1 MMRASKVNDLCH
13 TNWRKPNFNVGEIQT
28 LNAKQQAGKPVIRLS
43 GISKSFDGK
52 EIIGNLNLDVNHGEF
67 LTILGPSGC
76 GKTTVLRMIAGFE
89 TADNGQIVLDDQD
102 VTQVPAEHRHVNT
115 VFQSYALFP
124 HMTVFDNVAFG
135 LRMQKTPAAEIEPR
149 VMEALRMVR
158 LEKMAQRKPHQLSGG
173 QQQRIAIARAVVNKP
188 KVLLLDE
195 SLSAL
200 DYKLR
205 KQMQIELKQ
214 LQRQLGITFIFVTH
228 DQEEALSMSDRIIV
242 MRDGV
247 IEQDGSPREIY
258 EEPKNLFVARFI
270 GEINVFNATMLERI
284 DEKRIRAEI
293 EGVESVVYYDNEAQ
307 AGDKLQVLLRP
318 EDLRIE
324 EIKESEEKGIVGHVT
339 ERTYKGMTLDSVVQL
354 DSGMRVMVSE
364 FFNEDDPDVDHS
376 LGQKVAITWV
386 ESWEVVLNDKQE
398 D

>member
-1 MMRASKVNDLCH
+1 M
-13 TNWRKPNFNVGEIQT
+13 GEIQT
-28 LNAKQQAGKPVIRLS
+28 LNAKQNAGQPVIRLS

-89 TADNGQIVLDDQD
+89 TADNGQITIDNQD
-102 VTQVPAEHRHVNT
+102 VTNVPAEQRHVNT

-124 HMTVFDNVAFG
+124 HMTVFDNMAFG
-135 LRMQKTPAAEIEPR
+135 LRMQKVPTSEIEPR
-149 VMEALRMVR
+149 VMDALKMVR
-158 LEKMAQRKPHQLSGG
+158 LESMAQRKPHQLSGG

-242 MRDGV
+242 MRSGV

-258 EEPKNLFVARFI
+258 EDPKNLFVARFI
-270 GEINVFNATMLERI
+270 GEINVFEATAKERL

-293 EGVESVVYYDNEAQ
+293 EGVDSVVYFDEPVT
-307 AGDKLQVLLRP
+307 AGQKLQVLLRP

-339 ERTYKGMTLDSVVQL
+339 ERTYKGMTLDSVIETE
-354 DSGMRVMVSE
+354 SGMRVMVSE

-386 ESWEVVLNDKQE
+386 ESWEVVLSDEQE
-398 D
+398 I